1 MNTFPAMKTWE
12 TMSIISI
19 YQKYNP
25 FLIIMHTTLYVNK
38 FYILPVK
45 NAVLKLNYLINDKPL
60 SLEGSKSKA
69 KSIIEVPSGEHR
81 LQSRYTLWFSRK
93 PAGKQAQNNFE
104 QNLKLIATFASCEQ
118 FWKIYSHLV
127 RPDDL
132 QSPADFH
139 VFKEGIKPMWEDEAN
154 RFGGKWIVRLRK
166 GLSSRCW

>member
-1 MNTFPAMKTWE
+1 MTVIIAMQISENLVNQQVSIADIIIYNCDRFYLWLFWE
-12 TMSIISI
+12 RKI
-19 YQKYNP
+19 N
-25 FLIIMHTTLYVNK
+25 HNW
-38 FYILPVK
+38 YILGPDGTK
-45 NAVLKLNYLINDKPL
+45 
-60 SLEGSKSKA
+60 SKSK
-69 KSIIEVPSGEHR
+69 SVIEVPPGEHR
-81 LQSRYTLWFSRK
+81 LQSSYTLWFSRK

>member
-1 MNTFPAMKTWE
+1 MYFHCLIKTKLTF
-12 TMSIISI
+12 S
-19 YQKYNP
+19 
-25 FLIIMHTTLYVNK
+25 LIG
-38 FYILPVK
+38 
-45 NAVLKLNYLINDKPL
+45 
-60 SLEGSKSKA
+60 SEGSKSKS
-69 KSIIEVPSGEHR
+69 KSIMEVSPGDHR
-81 LQSRYTLWFSRK
+81 LQSSYTLWFSRK

>member
-1 MNTFPAMKTWE
+1 MTFRRLGVSHPD
-12 TMSIISI
+12 
-19 YQKYNP
+19 
-25 FLIIMHTTLYVNK
+25 F
-38 FYILPVK
+38 
-45 NAVLKLNYLINDKPL
+45 
-60 SLEGSKSKA
+60 
-69 KSIIEVPSGEHR
+69 IERIDH
-81 LQSRYTLWFSRK
+81 
-93 PAGKQAQNNFE
+93 FE
-104 QNLKLIATFASCEQ
+104 QNLKLIATFSSCEQ

>member
-1 MNTFPAMKTWE
+1 MGEGHYYSGNHLIFIYFHCLIKTKFPF
-12 TMSIISI
+12 S
-19 YQKYNP
+19 
-25 FLIIMHTTLYVNK
+25 LIG
-38 FYILPVK
+38 
-45 NAVLKLNYLINDKPL
+45 
-60 SLEGSKSKA
+60 SEGSKSKS
-69 KSIIEVPSGEHR
+69 KSIMEVSPGDHR
-81 LQSRYTLWFSRK
+81 LQSSYTLWFSRK